1 MKTIKSILIAT
12 TLVCATAVSSLS
24 AQQAAQPAKEHQ
36 WKVAVGDSVMIKRE
50 CVEYLTGEEPS
61 VWVWDKVHTV
71 RQLGT
76 KRFPEGVLLMNIYSW
91 MCEECLIP
99 VNGHAQEAAAKAAE
113 EQAEERAAFEEEM
126 AKTKDAKAAA
136 AKAAEQPK
144 EEPKAEPV
152 KEEPVVAP
160 VVVPVKEEPKTEPKA
175 EPVEEPKKEDPA
187 PVEEPK
193 AEPVKEE
200 PVVAPVVVPVKEEP
214 KEEPKAEPVE
224 EPKKEEPAPVEE
236 PKKEEP
242 TAQSNQVDSIPS
254 QQNVKHSY
262 DRFTI
267 GLRGGAAGLLQQTKE
282 GNWTCGGDVVLDLQ
296 YAHYWTKEG
305 RPVDLGI
312 ITGVG
317 LGYAQS
323 SVKSSVNSTRLGV
336 EDLDA
341 ANPMHIDYTI
351 RADEVKEHDGQLQ
364 LEVPLLFSLIH
375 QNGLFFNVGPKFM
388 LPVFTPY
395 KQTISNNPNTFVE
408 AYYQETGVR
417 VTNDVITG
425 LLAEDQYTSTGTD
438 YKNQFTINV
447 MLTAEIGYEWILKSG
462 NSLGLG
468 AYANYSVYNSF
479 KNNPEDPA
487 TDPLIRVESAPSN
500 TSNAVI
506 NVNPLTG
513 TYASGLGFF
522 DAGVKLAYHFNFP
535 KKR

>member
-24 AQQAAQPAKEHQ
+24 AQQAAQPAQEHQ
-36 WKVAVGDSVMIKRE
+36 WKVAIGDSVMIKRE
-50 CVEYLTGEEPS
+50 CVEYLTGERPS

-91 MCEECLIP
+91 ICEECLIP
-99 VNGHAQEAAAKAAE
+99 VNGRAQEEAAQAVE
-113 EQAEERAAFEEEM
+113 EQKEDRAAFE
-126 AKTKDAKAAA
+126 KAQKGEPAA
-136 AKAAEQPK
+136 QPAAQP
-144 EEPKAEPV
+144 A
-152 KEEPVVAP
+152 
-160 VVVPVKEEPKTEPKA
+160 
-175 EPVEEPKKEDPA
+175 
-187 PVEEPK
+187 
-193 AEPVKEE
+193 
-200 PVVAPVVVPVKEEP
+200 EEP
-214 KEEPKAEPVE
+214 KEEPAAEPAE
-224 EPKKEEPAPVEE
+224 EPAKEEPAPVEE
-236 PKKEEP
+236 QKEEEQ
-242 TAQSNQVDSIPS
+242 TAQSNQGDSIHS
-254 QQNVKHSY
+254 QPNFKHNY

-267 GLRGGAAGLLQQTKE
+267 GLRGGAAGLLHKTNE
-282 GNWTCGGDVVLDLQ
+282 GSWTCGGDVVLDLQ
-296 YAHYWTKEG
+296 YAHYWTKDG

-323 SVKSSVNSTRLGV
+323 SVKSSVNSTRPNV
-336 EDLDA
+336 EDGDA
-341 ANPMHIDYTI
+341 TPMHIDYTI

-364 LEVPLLFSLIH
+364 LEVPLMFSLIH
-375 QNGLFFNVGPKFM
+375 QNGLFFNIGPKFM

-425 LLAEDQYTSTGTD
+425 LLAEDKYTSKGTD
-438 YKNQFTINV
+438 YKNKFTINV

-479 KNNPEDPA
+479 KNNPEDPNV
-487 TDPLIRVESAPSN
+487 DPLIRVESAPSS

-535 KKR
+535 KKRKNIDSKLF

>member
-24 AQQAAQPAKEHQ
+24 SQQAAQPAKEHQ

-50 CVEYLTGEEPS
+50 CVEYLTGERPS

-91 MCEECLIP
+91 ICEECLIP
-99 VNGHAQEAAAKAAE
+99 VNGHAKEAAAKAAE

-136 AKAAEQPK
+136 SKAAEQPK

-160 VVVPVKEEPKTEPKA
+160 VVVPVKEEPKAEPKA
-175 EPVEEPKKEDPA
+175 EPAEEPKEEPA

-200 PVVAPVVVPVKEEP
+200 P
-214 KEEPKAEPVE
+214 KA
-224 EPKKEEPAPVEE
+224 EPAPVEE

-254 QQNVKHSY
+254 QQNSKHSY

-267 GLRGGAAGLLQQTKE
+267 GLRGGAAGLLHQTQE

-296 YAHYWTKEG
+296 YAHYWTKDG

-417 VTNDVITG
+417 VTNEVITG

-438 YKNQFTINV
+438 YKNKFTINV